1 MSFLLVHNQDAN
13 QYEYHIEGH
22 VCHITYKENDNKLHL
37 THTIVPDALGGRGI
51 AKQLLIDVLE
61 EIKRCGKKAV
71 AECPYIV
78 NFESKNP
85 DYADVFVKQQE

>member
-1 MSFLLVHNQDAN
+1 MSFSLIHNQDAD

-22 VCHITYKENDNKLHL
+22 VCYISYEEKDGKLHL
-37 THTIVPDALGGRGI
+37 NETIVPEELSGRGI

-61 EIKRCGKKAV
+61 EIRKCGKKAV

-85 DYADVFVKQQE
+85 DYADVFAK